1 MKFEAS
7 LALVLLLTGCAGMN
21 SAEQRMASGAAIGA
35 VVGGPIGGGV
45 GAVLG
50 AGVGAGVGYGLDRSR
65 TPSGGDAYDAQASAY

>member
-1 MKFEAS
+1 MKFEIS
-7 LALVLLLTGCAGMN
+7 LALVVLLTGCAGMN

-35 VVGGPIGGGV
+35 VVGGPIGGV

-65 TPSGGDAYDAQASAY
+65 TSSGGGTYDAQASAY